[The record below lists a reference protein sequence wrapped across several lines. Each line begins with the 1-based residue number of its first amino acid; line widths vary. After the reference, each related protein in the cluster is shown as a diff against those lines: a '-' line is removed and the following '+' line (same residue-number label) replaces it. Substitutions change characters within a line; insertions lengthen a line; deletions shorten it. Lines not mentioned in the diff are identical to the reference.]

1 MTPYK
6 NWISYSTLVRKEVI
20 RFLRVWSQTL
30 LPPVVTM
37 TLYFVIFGKFIG
49 SQIGDI
55 SGYSYMQFIVPGLV
69 MMAVI
74 MQSFM
79 NTVSSYYF
87 AKFQKSIE
95 EIIVSPTPYPI
106 VIAGYISGGVIR
118 GMLTGM
124 LVLTTA
130 LFFTQ
135 LHIAH
140 IGITL
145 LFALLTSILFSL
157 VGLINGVYAK
167 SFDGISIIPNFV
179 LTPLTYLGGIFYS
192 VSMLPPFWQAV
203 SSFNPILYMIAGFR
217 YGLLGVA
224 DVSIAFAASLLIT
237 LTVVLFC
244 FVWWL
249 FKTGRGLRA

>member
-37 TLYFVIFGKFIG
+37 ALYFVIFGKFIG

-118 GMLTGM
+118 GMLTGT
-124 LVLTTA
+124 LVLCTA
-130 LFFTQ
+130 LFFTK

-140 IGITL
+140 IGFTL

-224 DVSIAFAASLLIT
+224 DVSIAFAASLLIG
-237 LTVVLFC
+237 LTVILFW